1 MKQVFLLS
9 LFLSINVLTFSQNRN
24 LHFKNGITTEKKENL
39 KPNRIVSENQN
50 FIEVNYNFENANI
63 FDIKQDTSQFQLLK
77 VKGFATMGEVG
88 KPALPSYN
96 DILVVPQ
103 KEGLKIKI
111 VEANYQEY
119 DDFYILPALE
129 PQIDSEKDTI
139 PKIKIDKATYSSNSY
154 FPSEI
159 VEIVS
164 VQDYREVPLAFVQI
178 RPIQYNPKSKKV
190 RCYSNIK
197 YQIIFSDSKMK
208 SKPNV
213 KKETLT
219 ILKNTVSNPESIEI
233 YSTLT
238 SLPKSGS
245 LTTTTNRNYIIITTD
260 EFIQAAR
267 EFADWKTILGFSCEV
282 VSQAS
287 WTTSQVKSAINTRYT
302 NWTPKPEYFLIIGDH
317 DDVPGEEHSSSHGT
331 YATDLYYACMGGTGD
346 YTPDMAHGRVSVS
359 SLEQAYLVLRKIINY
374 ERNPIVNSTFYQTS
388 VHCAQFQDNNL
399 DGYADR
405 RFTHT
410 SEEVRDYIIG
420 QGKTVNRVY
429 YTSSSAFPKNYNKY
443 HYSDGQAI
451 PSELRKDIAP
461 FYPWT
466 GNNTNI
472 ASEINAGKFY
482 VLHRD
487 HGSYTGWKHPNFSVT
502 DISNLTNGDKLPV
515 VFSINC
521 QTGGFLQTECF
532 AEKFIRQSGG
542 GAVGVFAASQI
553 SYSGYNDALTV
564 GMFDAI
570 WSNPGL
576 LPNFGSGGISNP
588 NVNTHSDI
596 YKMGHVLNQGLLRMG
611 QTWGLDQYTNRIF
624 HYFGDPSMEMYT
636 ASPSTFTGVTVTE
649 NGTSAT
655 VNTGVSNCKITVCS
669 ILDMG
674 SSCYEVADNVSS
686 YTFTDIVKPYY
697 ISVTKHN
704 YKPYIYPQDIYI
716 QNYTFTSDRL
726 IIGRN
731 IFVGNNVTPSQT
743 QGPVIIK
750 NGANVIFSAEQD
762 VLLDRGFE
770 VELGG
775 TFEIKKR

>member
-1 MKQVFLLS
+1 MA
-9 LFLSINVLTFSQNRN
+9 FSQNRS
-24 LHFKNGITTEKKENL
+24 LHFKTGLTLEKKENPQ
-39 KPNRIVSENQN
+39 PNRNVSENLSY
-50 FIEVNYNFENANI
+50 IEISYNFERADV

-119 DDFYILPALE
+119 DNFYILPALE

-139 PKIKIDKATYSSNSY
+139 LRIKIDKSTYSSNSY

-164 VQDYREVPLAFVQI
+164 VQDYRDVPLAFVQI
-178 RPIQYNPKSKKV
+178 RPIQYNPKTKKV

-197 YQIIFSDSKMK
+197 YQIIFSDSKTK
-208 SKPNV
+208 SKSNV

-219 ILKNTVSNPESIEI
+219 ILENTVSNPESIES
-233 YSTLT
+233 YSTST
-238 SLPKSGS
+238 SLLKSGS
-245 LTTTTNRNYIIITTD
+245 LTTSTNRNYIIITTD

-282 VSQAS
+282 VSQSS
-287 WTTSQVKSAINTRYT
+287 WTASQVKSAINTRYT

-317 DDVPGEEHSSSHGT
+317 DDVPGEEYSSSYGT

-374 ERNPIVNSTFYQTS
+374 ERNPITNSSFYQNAT
-388 VHCAQFQDNNL
+388 HCAQFQDDWEKDTNGL
-399 DGYADR
+399 YTIPPDGYSDR

-410 SEEVRDYIIG
+410 CEEIRDYIIS
-420 QGKTVNRVY
+420 QGKTIGRIY
-429 YTSSSAFPKNYNKY
+429 YANSDVTPRYYNNGY
-443 HYSDGQAI
+443 YSDGQAI
-451 PSELRKDIAP
+451 PSELRKDVTPYYTWSGSNTDISNVINNGR
-461 FYPWT
+461 FY
-466 GNNTNI
+466 I
-472 ASEINAGKFY
+472 
-482 VLHRD
+482 LHRD
-487 HGSYTGWKHPNFSVT
+487 HGSYNGWSHPSYSVS
-502 DISNLTNGDKLPV
+502 DISNLTNGSKLPV
-515 VFSINC
+515 IFSLNC
-521 QTGGFLQTECF
+521 QTGGYLQTECF
-532 AEKFIRQSGG
+532 AEKFIRKSEG
-542 GAVGVFAASQI
+542 GAVGVFAASQV
-553 SYSGYNDALTV
+553 SYSGYNDALAV

-576 LPNFGSGGISNP
+576 LPDFGTGGITNP
-588 NVNTHSDI
+588 PVNTHSDI
-596 YKMGHVLNQGLLRMG
+596 YKMGYVLNQGLLRMG
-611 QTWGLDQYTNRIF
+611 QTWGLWSYQNRIF

-636 ASPSTFTGVTVTE
+636 ASPSTFSGVTVSE
-649 NGTSAT
+649 NGTSVT
-655 VNTGVSNCKITVCS
+655 VNTSITNCKITICS

-674 SSCYEVADNVSS
+674 SSCYEVVDNVSS

-704 YKPYIYPQDIYI
+704 YKPYIYPQDVYI

-731 IFVGNNVTPSQT
+731 IFVGNNVTPTQT

-762 VLLDRGFE
+762 VLLDGGFE
-770 VELGG
+770 AELGG
-775 TFEIKKR
+775 TFEIEKR

>member
-9 LFLSINVLTFSQNRN
+9 LFITINVLTFSQNRN

-111 VEANYQEY
+111 VEAYYQEY

-139 PKIKIDKATYSSNSY
+139 PKIKIDKSTYSSNSY

-178 RPIQYNPKSKKV
+178 RPIQYNPKSKKI

-208 SKPNV
+208 SKANV

-219 ILKNTVSNPESIEI
+219 ILENTVSNPESIEI
-233 YSTLT
+233 YSTST

-260 EFIQAAR
+260 EFLQAAR

-287 WTTSQVKSAINTRYT
+287 WTASQVKSAINTRYT

-317 DDVPGEEHSSSHGT
+317 DDVPGEEYSSSHGT

-388 VHCAQFQDNNL
+388 VHCA
-399 DGYADR
+399 
-405 RFTHT
+405 
-410 SEEVRDYIIG
+410 
-420 QGKTVNRVY
+420 
-429 YTSSSAFPKNYNKY
+429 
-443 HYSDGQAI
+443 
-451 PSELRKDIAP
+451 
-461 FYPWT
+461 
-466 GNNTNI
+466 
-472 ASEINAGKFY
+472 
-482 VLHRD
+482 
-487 HGSYTGWKHPNFSVT
+487 
-502 DISNLTNGDKLPV
+502 
-515 VFSINC
+515 
-521 QTGGFLQTECF
+521 
-532 AEKFIRQSGG
+532 
-542 GAVGVFAASQI
+542 
-553 SYSGYNDALTV
+553 
-564 GMFDAI
+564 
-570 WSNPGL
+570 
-576 LPNFGSGGISNP
+576 
-588 NVNTHSDI
+588 
-596 YKMGHVLNQGLLRMG
+596 
-611 QTWGLDQYTNRIF
+611 
-624 HYFGDPSMEMYT
+624 
-636 ASPSTFTGVTVTE
+636 
-649 NGTSAT
+649 
-655 VNTGVSNCKITVCS
+655 
-669 ILDMG
+669 
-674 SSCYEVADNVSS
+674 
-686 YTFTDIVKPYY
+686 
-697 ISVTKHN
+697 
-704 YKPYIYPQDIYI
+704 
-716 QNYTFTSDRL
+716 
-726 IIGRN
+726 
-731 IFVGNNVTPSQT
+731 
-743 QGPVIIK
+743 
-750 NGANVIFSAEQD
+750 
-762 VLLDRGFE
+762 
-770 VELGG
+770 
-775 TFEIKKR
+775 